1 MRSIKYFRRQS
12 FRQASVLKMKKQIIS
27 IAVLCG
33 FSIAAGAAPE
43 QQYVALNI
51 GSAKYANATLAGKD
65 YPNPYS
71 LDIVYGY
78 KFAPDWFAEI
88 GCTQFGNSI
97 LNENV
102 QGVPTRGNIMANST
116 HAAVVGFLPVIP
128 SFFVFA
134 KAGYTFNISQ
144 LNLTQSNATSTSGA
158 NRGDLYYGA
167 GGSYH
172 INDTLSIRLQ
182 YENFGSF
189 GPFAATEKDLTIEV
203 ISLGFVHS
211 WK

>member
-1 MRSIKYFRRQS
+1 
-12 FRQASVLKMKKQIIS
+12 MKKQIIS
-27 IAVLCG
+27 MAIWCG
-33 FSIAAGAAPE
+33 LSVAAEAAPE

-51 GSAKYANATLAGKD
+51 GSAKYANATLAGND

-71 LDIVYGY
+71 LDLAYGY
-78 KFAPDWFAEI
+78 KFAADWFAEI

-102 QGVPTRGNIMANST
+102 QGVSTRGNIMANAT
-116 HAAVVGFLPVIP
+116 HAAAVGFLPVTP
-128 SFFVFA
+128 SFSVFA

-189 GPFAATEKDLTIEV
+189 GPFAATEKDLIVEV
-203 ISLGFVHS
+203 VSLGLVHY